1 MRHTMNMMNGW
12 AGFPSRAESA
22 AWAAAGFVVGV
33 ILIAIANY

>member
-12 AGFPSRAESA
+12 AGFPTRAESA
-22 AWAAAGFVVGV
+22 AWAVAGFVVGV